1 MSTASASIELDRLR
15 MNQVQDLLNLGFRWM
30 KFPAALE
37 NEFLSQDP
45 QQRLRHFIIS
55 GLISLVVYDG
65 FLVADYLLI
74 PDVFSI
80 AVQLRLLIFTP
91 VALLALLVLWLK
103 GDKPLTQH
111 PVLLDSAVVISGLFA
126 AATLA
131 YALSITRSPLSDFYH
146 AGFAVVVMYGNLVQR
161 LRFWSALGFS
171 LAVLAIQVVGIWVL
185 PNFNPRLVWP
195 ICSLTAATVAF
206 SLCANYVMERDKRR
220 RYLLSER
227 ERELVK
233 ALSEVN
239 LKLQQLSRVDVLTG
253 LFNRRHFQEYLQ
265 DLWQRAK
272 HGGTEVAIIMMDV
285 DYFKPYNDHYGHPAG
300 DECLRQVASV
310 MQNSLR
316 KPGDMVARYGGEE
329 FIAVLPDT
337 SLALAL
343 QAAERLR
350 NAVESMAMAHG
361 ASPTLPVV
369 TVSLGVA
376 CCNAAMPGATPD
388 SLISRADRALYDA
401 KHQGRNRVC
410 SI

>member
-1 MSTASASIELDRLR
+1 MSTTPASTSNE
-15 MNQVQDLLNLGFRWM
+15 VQDLLTLGFRWM

-37 NEFLSQDP
+37 HAFLSQDP
-45 QQRLRHFIIS
+45 HQRLRHFIIS
-55 GLISLVVYDG
+55 GVIALMVYDG
-65 FLVADYLLI
+65 FLIADYLMI

-80 AVQLRLLIFTP
+80 AVTLRLLIFTP
-91 VALLALLVLWLK
+91 ASVIVLLLLWLNR
-103 GDKPLTQH
+103 DRPFVHH
-111 PVLLDSAVVISGLFA
+111 PVLLDSAVLVSGLFA

-131 YALSITRSPLSDFYH
+131 YALSITHSSLSDFYH
-146 AGFAVVVMYGNLVQR
+146 GGFAVVVMYGNLVQR

-171 LAVLAIQVVGIWVL
+171 LAVLAIQVVGVVVL

-233 ALSEVN
+233 NLSEVN
-239 LKLQQLSRVDVLTG
+239 LKLQQLSRVDVLTT

-265 DLWQRAK
+265 DLWQRAR
-272 HGGTEVAIIMMDV
+272 HEGGEVAIIMMDV
-285 DYFKPYNDHYGHPAG
+285 DHFKPYNDHYGHPAG
-300 DECLRQVASV
+300 DTCLTQVAQV

-316 KPGDMVARYGGEE
+316 QPGDMVARYGGEE
-329 FIAVLPDT
+329 FIAVLPRA
-337 SLALAL
+337 SLALAV
-343 QAAERLR
+343 QAAERVR
-350 NAVESMAMAHG
+350 KAVQDMAMPHDM
-361 ASPTLPVV
+361 SPTLSVI

-376 CCNAAMPGATPD
+376 CCNAAMPGATPEG
-388 SLISRADRALYDA
+388 LISKADHALYDA